1 MEAGSLDISL
11 YKHALIVLGAAGVV
25 IPVFHR
31 LHISSVLGFILVGIV
46 VGPFGLASLTSH
58 LPWLSAIT
66 AMFHLTFPPTRIRYR
81 SIKEIGHAVTNPAN
95 HRHRKFD

>member
-1 MEAGSLDISL
+1 METGSLDISF

-66 AMFHLTFPPTRIRYR
+66 ISQPQAI
-81 SIKEIGHAVTNPAN
+81 
-95 HRHRKFD
+95 